1 MKTLFTIVALLV
13 VNMSFATERPLNNSN
28 KILTE
33 AVASPS
39 FEMNMYKIKGTMAIR
54 VLVAQKVANQLIISI
69 LDEKGNVLHKETTRN
84 TGTSSLKLDIE
95 TLQAG
100 TYSIEVANGIEKM
113 VKTFKVTASEV
124 VEPIT
129 LTINH

>member
-1 MKTLFTIVALLV
+1 MKTLFTIAALLV
-13 VNMSFATERPLNNSN
+13 VSMSFATERPLNNTN

-33 AVASPS
+33 AAASPS
-39 FEMNMYKIKGTMAIR
+39 FEMNMYKIKGTMVIR

-113 VKTFKVTASEV
+113 VKTFKVTASEII
-124 VEPIT
+124 EPIT

>member
-13 VNMSFATERPLNNSN
+13 VNMSFATERPLNNAN

-39 FEMNMYKIKGTMAIR
+39 FEMNMYKIKGMMAIR

>member
-13 VNMSFATERPLNNSN
+13 VNMSFATERPLNNAN

>member
-1 MKTLFTIVALLV
+1 MKTLFTIAALLV

-39 FEMNMYKIKGTMAIR
+39 FEMNMYKIKGMMAIR

>member
-1 MKTLFTIVALLV
+1 MKTLFTIAALLV
-13 VNMSFATERPLNNSN
+13 VNMSFATERPLNNAN

-54 VLVAQKVANQLIISI
+54 VLVAQKVANQLIISV
-69 LDEKGNVLHKETTRN
+69 LDEKGNVLHIETTRN
-84 TGTSSLKLDIE
+84 TGTSSLQLDIE
-95 TLQAG
+95 TLQVG
-100 TYSIEVANGIEKM
+100 TYNVEVSNGIEKM

>member
-1 MKTLFTIVALLV
+1 MKTLFTIAALLV
-13 VNMSFATERPLNNSN
+13 VNMSFATERPLNNAN